1 MKRKFWLIFDKAA
14 LLQNKGDGMKPLAIL
29 IIFGFA
35 CLTASGIE
43 AEIYFWTDQNGVKH
57 YSNTPPAEIPAQIKT
72 AREIRT
78 RPEVYQSKEK
88 IDEENFEALLEAQ
101 DKASKS
107 SAPTNSKTQQKPSR
121 QERIQIE
128 QEKLEEKLAYLE
140 NLPPDAFANARSRNV
155 IIGQYQYRLQQL
167 LSDPDR
173 YFDKYGF

>member
-1 MKRKFWLIFDKAA
+1 
-14 LLQNKGDGMKPLAIL
+14 MKPIAIV

-35 CLTASGIE
+35 CLTASGLE
-43 AEIYFWTDQNGVKH
+43 AEIYSWTDQNGVRH
-57 YSNTPPAEIPAQIKT
+57 YSNTPPADRAAQIKT

-78 RPEVYQSKEK
+78 GPEVFQSKEK
-88 IDEENFEALLEAQ
+88 IDAENFEALLEEQ
-101 DKASKS
+101 DKANKS
-107 SAPTNSKTQQKPSR
+107 STPTHSTTQQKPSR

-167 LSDPDR
+167 LSDPDS

>member
-1 MKRKFWLIFDKAA
+1 
-14 LLQNKGDGMKPLAIL
+14 MKPLAIL

-88 IDEENFEALLEAQ
+88 INEENFEALLEAQ
-101 DKASKS
+101 DKSSKS
-107 SAPTNSKTQQKPSR
+107 SAPTNSKTQQ
-121 QERIQIE
+121 
-128 QEKLEEKLAYLE
+128 
-140 NLPPDAFANARSRNV
+140 NPPARNV
-155 IIGQYQYRLQQL
+155 FKLNR
-167 LSDPDR
+167 
-173 YFDKYGF
+173 KNWKKN